1 VSDNVSA
8 QQYLLRLKRLL
19 RMVALN
25 APPRIVASECLLIA
39 KAASEMGAVP
49 TSMIETARKIAQ
61 MIEEARSTPEFRQA
75 QEHAAKEEARMA
87 EEVHLPGCPAY
98 ELWVK
103 NSIPA
108 APGECNCGGSPQ

>member
-1 VSDNVSA
+1 MSDNVSA

-25 APPRIVASECLLIA
+25 APPRIIASECLLISKSA
-39 KAASEMGAVP
+39 CEMGAVP
-49 TSMIETARKIAQ
+49 TSMMETSRKIAQ
-61 MIEEARSTPEFRQA
+61 MIEEARSTPEFRASQEQA
-75 QEHAAKEEARMA
+75 QKEEARMA

-98 ELWVK
+98 ELWIK

-108 APGECNCGGSPQ
+108 GPGECNCGGSPL